1 MSYLHVN
8 IKMYMVSH
16 VSFRFSHLI

>member
-16 VSFRFSHLI
+16 VCFRFSHLI